1 MLLACEQA
9 HLRVARERR
18 RAKRSGVK
26 ESGEEV
32 PITSSPRGRVRLH
45 SNVSLD
51 VVSTS
56 HNPKKR
62 WVWHSRE
69 GIHVLIMAVNK
80 ECFAMN
86 FKPSRCM
93 NMNQSGDTPRNTHI
107 WWFATSANWVT
118 ICLTALLGWSLY
130 HDLHHYVSLDA
141 PTYLRINY

>member
-32 PITSSPRGRVRLH
+32 PITSSPRCRVRLH

-86 FKPSRCM
+86 FKPSLCM
-93 NMNQSGDTPRNTHI
+93 NMNCFHSCYLCKLGNDLPYSPFRVKFVSRLASLCVTGCTDISSG
-107 WWFATSANWVT
+107 
-118 ICLTALLGWSLY
+118 
-130 HDLHHYVSLDA
+130 
-141 PTYLRINY
+141 